1 MNESLNDKTINETLN
16 VIRNALQDENINK
29 NKEILLLDKLVKE
42 DGTIQKINNDNITQS
57 EIKQLLDEK
66 LSEVFDLH
74 FEKWLNNNIPNY
86 LEKYFSK
93 KEISLTN
100 L

>member
-1 MNESLNDKTINETLN
+1 MNESLNDKSINETLN
-16 VIRNALQDENINK
+16 VIRNALQDKNNNNNN

-42 DGTIQKINNDNITQS
+42 DGTIKKINSNNINQS

-66 LSEVFDLH
+66 LSEVFNLH

-93 KEISLTN
+93 KEK
-100 L
+100 

>member
-1 MNESLNDKTINETLN
+1 MNESLNDKSINETLN
-16 VIRNALQDENINK
+16 VIRNALQDENNNN

-42 DGTIQKINNDNITQS
+42 DGTIQKINSDNITQS

-93 KEISLTN
+93 KEK
-100 L
+100 

>member
-1 MNESLNDKTINETLN
+1 MNESLNDKSINETLN
-16 VIRNALQDENINK
+16 VIRNALQDENKNN

-42 DGTIQKINNDNITQS
+42 DGTIKKINSNNITQS

-93 KEISLTN
+93 KEK
-100 L
+100 

>member
-1 MNESLNDKTINETLN
+1 MNESLNDKSINETLN
-16 VIRNALQDENINK
+16 VIRNALHDENNNNN
-29 NKEILLLDKLVKE
+29 NKEILLLDKLVKD
-42 DGTIQKINNDNITQS
+42 DGTIKKINSNNITQS

-93 KEISLTN
+93 KEK
-100 L
+100 

>member
-1 MNESLNDKTINETLN
+1 MNESLNDKSINETLN
-16 VIRNALQDENINK
+16 VIRNALQDENINN

-42 DGTIQKINNDNITQS
+42 DGTIQKINSDNITQS

-93 KEISLTN
+93 KEN
-100 L
+100 